1 MRSAIRMQSAMPWCF
16 GISIDCFI
24 SDWDSR
30 GISFVVRLRKD
41 IKFIREEAFPQ
52 PDDREQD
59 ILVDE
64 AVELVG
70 DETSKTIHTLC
81 AELSSTAR
89 MTLPAANQSREQ
101 TIQKRQNIQLSLLRI
116 MLTGRLILLVRS
128 TSPAGRLKAFLRL

>member
-1 MRSAIRMQSAMPWCF
+1 MPPGRSIIVADRGYDDTQLWR
-16 GISIDCFI
+16 
-24 SDWDSR
+24 DWDSR

-41 IKFIREEAFPQ
+41 IKFIRKEAFPQ

-70 DETSKTIHTLC
+70 DEMSKNYPHPLPV
-81 AELSSTAR
+81 LWFTAR
-89 MTLPAANQSREQ
+89 MILPAAKRGRLQ
-101 TIQKRQNIQLSLLRI
+101 TIQKRQNIQLSLSRI
-116 MLTGRLILLVRS
+116 MLTGRLVLLVRS